1 MASLDGVPRVCIAGS
16 RGVFLDAA
24 GPRFS
29 EPVQYRILA
38 LARAVGQLPGVQELV
53 PGMNNVLVV
62 YDPRQVSPTVLC
74 DQLMALWE
82 QATVD
87 ETPGRDID
95 IPVIYSTNAGDDLVQ
110 IAALAQLDVD
120 EFIRLH
126 SEAVYQVACVGAM
139 PGFPYLSGL
148 DPRLATP
155 RRAVPRMRLEQGAVI
170 IGGAQ
175 AGIMPCSA
183 PSGWHVI
190 GRTDLQLF
198 DAQQTSPSFLQ
209 PGDRIRFSIA
219 GVES

>member
-1 MASLDGVPRVCIAGS
+1 MPRVCIAGS

-24 GPRFS
+24 GTRFS
-29 EPVQYRILA
+29 TPVQRRILA
-38 LARAVGQLPGVQELV
+38 LARAVGQIPGVRELV

-62 YDPRQVSPTVLC
+62 YEPRQISPTVLC
-74 DQLMALWE
+74 GQLLALWE
-82 QATVD
+82 QVGAD
-87 ETPGRDID
+87 ESTGRDID
-95 IPVIYSTNAGDDLVQ
+95 IPVIYSTNANDDLVQ
-110 IAALAQLDVD
+110 IAALAQLEVD

-126 SEAVYQVACVGAM
+126 SEADYQVACVGAM

-190 GRTDLQLF
+190 GRTEVRLF
-198 DAQQTSPSFLQ
+198 DARGTSPSFLQ